1 MASAKDVLLAQLGT
15 GAYLF
20 DKFTADLSDEEYFKV
35 PVADG
40 NHAAWNVGHI
50 ACSEDSMVEGITSGK
65 KHIAEE
71 THELFKGG
79 SVCTPGATTYPTRAD
94 IDKMLHEAR
103 ERTVCALKA
112 FDDAKW
118 EEPSPEGY
126 PKEVF
131 PTIGAVWGMIGA
143 HQFWHIG
150 ELAVCRKALK
160 KPLVLG

>member
-20 DKFTADLSDEEYFKV
+20 EKFTSDLSDEEYFKV

-50 ACSEDSMVEGITSGK
+50 ACSEDSMVAGITGDK
-65 KHIAEE
+65 MHVAED
-71 THELFKGG
+71 TRELFKGG
-79 SVCTPGATTYPTRAD
+79 SVCTPGASTYPARGD

-103 ERTVCALKA
+103 ERTVDALKT

-118 EEPSPEGY
+118 DEPSPDDY

-131 PTIGAVWGMIGA
+131 PTIGSIWGMIGT

-160 KPLVLG
+160 KPPALG